1 MSKSTQIDLHE
12 LVRQGPV
19 VLTKSAC
26 VQCTATTRLMDRL
39 GVRRTEISIESGSTV
54 VSTGQTLHEMVL
66 SLGLQ
71 AAPVVVVSAGSVP
84 LGTQLP
90 GSVVTVGTSTDTA
103 LIIWSGFRPDL
114 VRTVSQSQ
122 PQGQPETVARAV
134 QQ

>member
-26 VQCTATTRLMDRL
+26 VQCTATTRLMNRL
-39 GVRRTEISIESGSTV
+39 SMRRTEISLESGSTV
-54 VSTGQTLHEMVL
+54 ASTGQTLHEML
-66 SLGLQ
+66 LGLGLR

-90 GSVVTVGTSTDTA
+90 GSVVTVGTSVENA
-103 LIIWSGFRPDL
+103 LLMWSGFRPDL
-114 VRTVSQSQ
+114 IRTVSQSQ
-122 PQGQPETVARAV
+122 SQSQPETVVEAV

>member
-26 VQCTATTRLMDRL
+26 VQCTATTRLMDRI
-39 GVRRTEISIESGSTV
+39 GMRRTEISIESGSTV
-54 VSTGQTLHEMVL
+54 TGTGQTLHEMLVG
-66 SLGLQ
+66 LGVR
-71 AAPVVVVSAGSVP
+71 AAPAVVVSAGSVP

-90 GSVVTVGTSTDTA
+90 GSVVTVGTGTDTA
-103 LIIWSGFRPDL
+103 LVIWSGFRPDL
-114 VRTVSQSQ
+114 IRTVSQSQ
-122 PQGQPETVARAV
+122 DQLETVVEAV

>member
-26 VQCTATTRLMDRL
+26 VQCTATTRLMDRI
-39 GVRRTEISIESGSTV
+39 GMRRTEISIESGSTV
-54 VSTGQTLHEMVL
+54 TGTGQTLHEMLVG
-66 SLGLQ
+66 LGVR
-71 AAPVVVVSAGSVP
+71 AAPAVVVSAGSVP

-90 GSVVTVGTSTDTA
+90 GSVVTVGTGTDTA
-103 LIIWSGFRPDL
+103 LVIWSGFRPDL
-114 VRTVSQSQ
+114 IRTVSQSQ
-122 PQGQPETVARAV
+122 DQPETVLEAV

>member
-39 GVRRTEISIESGSTV
+39 GVRRTEISIESGNTV
-54 VSTGQTLHEMVL
+54 TDTGQTLHEMLV
-66 SLGLQ
+66 GLDVR
-71 AAPVVVVSAGSVP
+71 AAPAVVVSAGSVP

-90 GSVVTVGTSTDTA
+90 GSVVTVGTGTDTA
-103 LIIWSGFRPDL
+103 LVIWSGFRPDL
-114 VRTVSQSQ
+114 IRTVSQSQ
-122 PQGQPETVARAV
+122 DQLETVVEAV

>member
-39 GVRRTEISIESGSTV
+39 CMRRTEISIESGSTV
-54 VSTGQTLHEMVL
+54 ASTGQTLHEML
-66 SLGLQ
+66 LELGLR

-90 GSVVTVGTSTDTA
+90 GSVVTVGTGTDTA
-103 LIIWSGFRPDL
+103 LVIWSGFRPDL
-114 VRTVSQSQ
+114 IRTVSQSQ
-122 PQGQPETVARAV
+122 DQLETVVEAV

>member
-26 VQCTATTRLMDRL
+26 VQCTATTRLMDRI
-39 GVRRTEISIESGSTV
+39 GMRRNEISIESGSTV
-54 VSTGQTLHEMVL
+54 TGTGQTLHEMLVG
-66 SLGLQ
+66 LGVR
-71 AAPVVVVSAGSVP
+71 AAPAVVVSAGSVP

-90 GSVVTVGTSTDTA
+90 GSVVTVGTGTDTA
-103 LIIWSGFRPDL
+103 LVIWSGFRPDL
-114 VRTVSQSQ
+114 IRTVSQSQ
-122 PQGQPETVARAV
+122 DQPETVVEAV

>member
-26 VQCTATTRLMDRL
+26 VQCTATTRLMDRI
-39 GVRRTEISIESGSTV
+39 GMRRTEIGIESGSTV
-54 VSTGQTLHEMVL
+54 TGTGQTLHEMLVG
-66 SLGLQ
+66 LGVR
-71 AAPVVVVSAGSVP
+71 AAPAVVVSAGSVP

-90 GSVVTVGTSTDTA
+90 GSVVTVGTGVENA
-103 LIIWSGFRPDL
+103 LVIWSGFRPDL
-114 VRTVSQSQ
+114 IRTVSQSQ
-122 PQGQPETVARAV
+122 PQGQPETVVKAV

>member
-26 VQCTATTRLMDRL
+26 VQCTATTRLMNRL
-39 GVRRTEISIESGSTV
+39 SMRRTEISLESESRV
-54 VSTGQTLHEMVL
+54 ASTGQTLHEML
-66 SLGLQ
+66 LGLGVR
-71 AAPVVVVSAGSVP
+71 AAPAVVVSAGSVP

-90 GSVVTVGTSTDTA
+90 GSVVTVGTGVENT
-103 LIIWSGFRPDL
+103 LVIWSGFRPDL
-114 VRTVSQSQ
+114 IRTVSQSQ
-122 PQGQPETVARAV
+122 DQPETVVEAV

>member
-26 VQCTATTRLMDRL
+26 VQCTATTRLMDRI
-39 GVRRTEISIESGSTV
+39 GMRRTEISIESGSTV
-54 VSTGQTLHEMVL
+54 ASTGQTLHEML
-66 SLGLQ
+66 LGLGLR
-71 AAPVVVVSAGSVP
+71 AAPAVVVSAGSVP

-90 GSVVTVGTSTDTA
+90 GSVVTVGTGTDTA
-103 LIIWSGFRPDL
+103 LVIWSGFRPDL
-114 VRTVSQSQ
+114 IRTVSQSQ
-122 PQGQPETVARAV
+122 NQPETVVEAV

>member
-26 VQCTATTRLMDRL
+26 VQCTATTRLMDRI
-39 GVRRTEISIESGSTV
+39 GMRRTEISIESGSTV
-54 VSTGQTLHEMVL
+54 TGTGQTLHEMLVG
-66 SLGLQ
+66 LGVR
-71 AAPVVVVSAGSVP
+71 AAPAVVVSAGSVP

-90 GSVVTVGTSTDTA
+90 GSVVTVGTGTDTA
-103 LIIWSGFRPDL
+103 LVIWSGFRPDL
-114 VRTVSQSQ
+114 IRTVSQSQ
-122 PQGQPETVARAV
+122 NQPETVVEAM

>member
-54 VSTGQTLHEMVL
+54 ASTGQTLHEML
-66 SLGLQ
+66 LGLGLR

-90 GSVVTVGTSTDTA
+90 GSVVTVGTGVENA
-103 LIIWSGFRPDL
+103 LLMWSGFRPAL
-114 VRTVSQSQ
+114 IRPVSQSQ
-122 PQGQPETVARAV
+122 SQSQPETVVEAM

>member
-39 GVRRTEISIESGSTV
+39 DMRRTEISLESGSTV
-54 VSTGQTLHEMVL
+54 TSTGQTLHEMVL
-66 SLGLQ
+66 GLGLR

-90 GSVVTVGTSTDTA
+90 GSVVTVGTGVENA
-103 LIIWSGFRPDL
+103 LLMWSGFRPDL

-122 PQGQPETVARAV
+122 PQDQPETVVEAG

>member
-54 VSTGQTLHEMVL
+54 ASTGQTLHEML
-66 SLGLQ
+66 LGLGLR

-90 GSVVTVGTSTDTA
+90 ESVVTVGTGVENA
-103 LIIWSGFRPDL
+103 LLMWSGFRPDL
-114 VRTVSQSQ
+114 IRTVSQSQ
-122 PQGQPETVARAV
+122 SQSQPETVVEAM

>member
-1 MSKSTQIDLHE
+1 LSRNPQIDLHE

-26 VQCTATTRLMDRL
+26 VQCTATTRLMDRI
-39 GVRRTEISIESGSTV
+39 GVRRTEISLESGSTV
-54 VSTGQTLHEMVL
+54 ASTGQTLHEML
-66 SLGLQ
+66 LGLGLR

-90 GSVVTVGTSTDTA
+90 GSVVTVGTGVENA
-103 LIIWSGFRPDL
+103 LLMWSGFRPDL

-122 PQGQPETVARAV
+122 PQGQPETAAEAV

>member
-54 VSTGQTLHEMVL
+54 ASTGQTLHEML
-66 SLGLQ
+66 LGLGLR

-90 GSVVTVGTSTDTA
+90 GSVVTVGTGVENT
-103 LIIWSGFRPDL
+103 LLMWSGFRPDL
-114 VRTVSQSQ
+114 IRTVSQSQ
-122 PQGQPETVARAV
+122 SQSQPETVVEAM

>member
-26 VQCTATTRLMDRL
+26 VQCTATTRLMNRL
-39 GVRRTEISIESGSTV
+39 SMRRTEISIESGSTV
-54 VSTGQTLHEMVL
+54 TGTGQTLHEMLVG
-66 SLGLQ
+66 LGVR
-71 AAPVVVVSAGSVP
+71 AAPAVVVSAGSVP

-90 GSVVTVGTSTDTA
+90 GSVVTVGTGTDTA
-103 LIIWSGFRPDL
+103 LVIWSGFRPDL
-114 VRTVSQSQ
+114 IRTVSQSQ
-122 PQGQPETVARAV
+122 DQPETVVEAV

>member
-26 VQCTATTRLMDRL
+26 VQCTATTRLMDRI
-39 GVRRTEISIESGSTV
+39 GMRRTEISIESGSTV
-54 VSTGQTLHEMVL
+54 TGTGQTLHEMLVG
-66 SLGLQ
+66 LGVR
-71 AAPVVVVSAGSVP
+71 AAPAVVVSAGSVP

-90 GSVVTVGTSTDTA
+90 GSVVTVGTGTDTA
-103 LIIWSGFRPDL
+103 LVIWSGFRPDL
-114 VRTVSQSQ
+114 IRTVSQSQ
-122 PQGQPETVARAV
+122 DQPETVVEAV

>member
-26 VQCTATTRLMDRL
+26 VQCTATTRLMDRI
-39 GVRRTEISIESGSTV
+39 GMRRTEISIESGSTV
-54 VSTGQTLHEMVL
+54 ASTGQTLHEML
-66 SLGLQ
+66 LGLGLR

-90 GSVVTVGTSTDTA
+90 GSVVTVGTDVENA
-103 LIIWSGFRPDL
+103 LLMWSGFRPDL

-122 PQGQPETVARAV
+122 PQGQPETVVEAV

>member
-39 GVRRTEISIESGSTV
+39 SMRRTEISLESGSTV
-54 VSTGQTLHEMVL
+54 TSTGQTLHEMIL
-66 SLGLQ
+66 ELGLR
-71 AAPVVVVSAGSVP
+71 AAPVVVVSTGSVP

-90 GSVVTVGTSTDTA
+90 GSVVTVGTGVENA
-103 LIIWSGFRPDL
+103 LLMWSGFRPDL

-122 PQGQPETVARAV
+122 PQGQPETVVEAV

>member
-26 VQCTATTRLMDRL
+26 VQCTATTRLMDRI
-39 GVRRTEISIESGSTV
+39 GMRRTEISIESGSTV
-54 VSTGQTLHEMVL
+54 TGTSQTLHEMLVG
-66 SLGLQ
+66 LGVR
-71 AAPVVVVSAGSVP
+71 AAPAVVVSAGSVP

-90 GSVVTVGTSTDTA
+90 GSVVTVGTGTDTA
-103 LIIWSGFRPDL
+103 LVIWSGFRPDL
-114 VRTVSQSQ
+114 IRTVSQSQ
-122 PQGQPETVARAV
+122 NQPETVVEAV

>member
-54 VSTGQTLHEMVL
+54 ASTGQTLHEMI
-66 SLGLQ
+66 LGLGLR

-103 LIIWSGFRPDL
+103 LVMWSGFRPDL

-122 PQGQPETVARAV
+122 SQGQPETVAEAV

>member
-1 MSKSTQIDLHE
+1 MSKSTQINLHE

-26 VQCTATTRLMDRL
+26 VQCTATTRLMNRL
-39 GVRRTEISIESGSTV
+39 SMRRTEISIESGGTV
-54 VSTGQTLHEMVL
+54 ASTGQTLHEML
-66 SLGLQ
+66 LGLGLR

-90 GSVVTVGTSTDTA
+90 GSVVTVGTGTDTA
-103 LIIWSGFRPDL
+103 LVIWSGFRPDL
-114 VRTVSQSQ
+114 IRKVSQSQ
-122 PQGQPETVARAV
+122 SQGQPETVVEAV

>member
-26 VQCTATTRLMDRL
+26 VQCTATTRLMDRI
-39 GVRRTEISIESGSTV
+39 GMRRTEISIESGSTV
-54 VSTGQTLHEMVL
+54 TGTGQTLHEMLVG
-66 SLGLQ
+66 LGVR
-71 AAPVVVVSAGSVP
+71 AAPAVVVSAGSVP

-90 GSVVTVGTSTDTA
+90 GSVVTVGTGTDTA
-103 LIIWSGFRPDL
+103 LVIWSGFRPDL
-114 VRTVSQSQ
+114 IRTVSQSQ
-122 PQGQPETVARAV
+122 NQPETVVEAV

>member
-1 MSKSTQIDLHE
+1 MSRSTQIDLHE

-26 VQCTATTRLMDRL
+26 VQCTATTRLMDRI
-39 GVRRTEISIESGSTV
+39 GVRRTEISLESRSTV
-54 VSTGQTLHEMVL
+54 ASTGQTLHEML
-66 SLGLQ
+66 LELGLR

-90 GSVVTVGTSTDTA
+90 GSVVTVGTDVENA
-103 LIIWSGFRPDL
+103 LLMWSGFRPDL

-122 PQGQPETVARAV
+122 PQGQPETVVEAV

>member
-54 VSTGQTLHEMVL
+54 ASTGQTLHEML
-66 SLGLQ
+66 LGLGLR

-90 GSVVTVGTSTDTA
+90 GSVVTVGTGVENA
-103 LIIWSGFRPDL
+103 LLMWSSFRPDL
-114 VRTVSQSQ
+114 IRTVSQSQ
-122 PQGQPETVARAV
+122 SQSQPETVVEAM

>member
-1 MSKSTQIDLHE
+1 MSRNPQIDLHE

-26 VQCTATTRLMDRL
+26 VQCTATTRLMDRI
-39 GVRRTEISIESGSTV
+39 GVRRTEISLESGSTV
-54 VSTGQTLHEMVL
+54 ASTGQTLHEML
-66 SLGLQ
+66 LGLGLR

-90 GSVVTVGTSTDTA
+90 GSVVTVGTGVENA
-103 LIIWSGFRPDL
+103 LLMWSGFRPDL

-122 PQGQPETVARAV
+122 PQGQPETAAEAV

>member
-26 VQCTATTRLMDRL
+26 VQCTATTRLMDRI

-54 VSTGQTLHEMVL
+54 TGTGQTLHEMLVG
-66 SLGLQ
+66 LGVR
-71 AAPVVVVSAGSVP
+71 AAPAVVVSAGSVP

-90 GSVVTVGTSTDTA
+90 GSVVTVGTGTDTA
-103 LIIWSGFRPDL
+103 LVIWSGFRPDL
-114 VRTVSQSQ
+114 IRTVSQSQ
-122 PQGQPETVARAV
+122 NQPETVVEAV

>member
-1 MSKSTQIDLHE
+1 LSKSTQIDLHE

-54 VSTGQTLHEMVL
+54 ASTGQTLHEML
-66 SLGLQ
+66 LGLGLR

-90 GSVVTVGTSTDTA
+90 GSVVTVGTGVENA
-103 LIIWSGFRPDL
+103 LLMWSGFRPDL
-114 VRTVSQSQ
+114 IRTVSQSQ
-122 PQGQPETVARAV
+122 SQSQPETVVEAM